1 MDSSPKVR
9 SLKVFH
15 WNLSLTLSVLNER
28 NKQLKS
34 KHLLQFSLKT
44 GKRNTRHDIDLFLL
58 SKTKKFKLNALFS
71 TLASCRFLFAY
82 ELCALVF
89 PLDVVFVVYNNN
101 NKLREETFH
110 LWFLIILN
118 YTLFIIIKWS
128 LTVQTRAHSKNQLY
142 QTTYTHTPTLFLFIL
157 YKKYMDLTHFYLKF
171 FIIFIL

>member
-1 MDSSPKVR
+1 MK
-9 SLKVFH
+9 L
-15 WNLSLTLSVLNER
+15 R

-71 TLASCRFLFAY
+71 TLASCRFFVCLRVVVCAY
-82 ELCALVF
+82 FALVF

-110 LWFLIILN
+110 LLFLIILN

-142 QTTYTHTPTLFLFIL
+142 
-157 YKKYMDLTHFYLKF
+157 
-171 FIIFIL
+171 